1 MLDKR
6 DGEEEHELRDVLLV
20 EDSLID
26 AQLIRRLLRR
36 VSAAYYRIT
45 HVRTLNDAVLSA
57 EELTPDVILADLN
70 LPDSR
75 GTQTVA
81 SLQTSYP
88 DIPLVIVSS
97 WEDEAV
103 SLRSVKAGAQDY
115 LVKGHIDGANL
126 HRVIRYAIERKRT
139 ELELVRLA
147 HYDQLT
153 SLPNR
158 TLLRER
164 VDHALARALRA
175 GSGVAT
181 LILDMDRFKEINDM
195 LGHEIGDK
203 LLIEAAERIR
213 ASVRDQ
219 DTVARLGGDEF
230 AVILEGVSEAKEVL
244 PVIERIIAS
253 LSEVTTIDG
262 HEVNSSTSVGIAMYP
277 ENGRDLSE
285 LLRAADLA
293 MYQAKS
299 SGRGRYQFFA
309 DAMQEEAQSRHALEW
324 ALRRAVE
331 KDEFELVYQPQ
342 ICLRTGVVIGVEA
355 LIRWRS
361 PTRGLLTPYH
371 FISGLEEFGLINE
384 VGEWVL
390 RTACEQVRRW
400 HAMDFEPMRIGVNV
414 SAQQFEDPM
423 LLDKI
428 VEPIADELV
437 DVSQRKHVSFDAFFA
452 NTMFH
457 EVAHGLGIKNTIDG
471 SGTVQDA
478 LLEMAASVEEGK
490 ADILGLYMITE
501 LHKAGELGEVDL
513 RDYYVTFMTSV
524 FRSIRFG
531 ASSAHGK
538 ANMVRFNFFLDSGAF
553 VRDAET
559 GRYHVDFERMEAA
572 MTDLSRLLLTLQG
585 DGDYQG
591 VIKLTESRGI
601 IEPQLQGDLDRLT
614 RADIPVDISFQQGAA
629 ELGLD

>member
-1 MLDKR
+1 LLDKR
-6 DGEEEHELRDVLLV
+6 EDDEEHEVRDVLLV

-36 VSAAYYRIT
+36 VSSSYYRVT

-57 EELTPDVILADLN
+57 EDLIPDVILADLN

-88 DIPLVIVSS
+88 DIPLVIVSA
-97 WEDEAV
+97 WEDEAI

-147 HYDQLT
+147 HFDQLT

-164 VDHALARALRA
+164 VEHALARAMRA

-203 LLIEAAERIR
+203 LLVETARRIR
-213 ASVRDQ
+213 ACVRDQ

-244 PVIERIIAS
+244 PVIERIIES
-253 LSEVTTIDG
+253 LREVTTVEG

-277 ENGRDLSE
+277 ENGNDLSE

-331 KDEFELVYQPQ
+331 RSEFELVYQPQ
-342 ICLRTGVVIGVEA
+342 LCLRTGTVIGVEA
-355 LIRWRS
+355 LLRWMN
-361 PTRGLLTPYH
+361 PTRGLLTPYC
-371 FISGLEEFGLINE
+371 FIAGLEEFGLINE

-390 RTACEQVRRW
+390 QTACEQISRW
-400 HAMDFEPMRIGVNV
+400 QAMHFAPMRIAVNV

-428 VEPIADELV
+428 
-437 DVSQRKHVSFDAFFA
+437 
-452 NTMFH
+452 
-457 EVAHGLGIKNTIDG
+457 G
-471 SGTVQDA
+471 SALKETKLPPE
-478 LLEMAASVEEGK
+478 LLELE
-490 ADILGLYMITE
+490 
-501 LHKAGELGEVDL
+501 
-513 RDYYVTFMTSV
+513 
-524 FRSIRFG
+524 
-531 ASSAHGK
+531 
-538 ANMVRFNFFLDSGAF
+538 
-553 VRDAET
+553 
-559 GRYHVDFERMEAA
+559 
-572 MTDLSRLLLTLQG
+572 
-585 DGDYQG
+585 
-591 VIKLTESRGI
+591 LTESCLMTDPAQASALLREIRDVGVRIAIDDFGTGYSSLTYLHEFPLNALKIDKNFVQSVGSNDRGGPISKMI
-601 IEPQLQGDLDRLT
+601 IGLGQN
-614 RADIPVDISFQQGAA
+614 
-629 ELGLD
+629 LGLEVIAEGVETEAQLEYMRDHGCDVAQGYLYARPESPEDLTPWLQANQRASDTYLRSIPIKKRTDETGT

>member
-1 MLDKR
+1 LLDKR
-6 DGEEEHELRDVLLV
+6 EDNEEHEVRDVLLV

-36 VSAAYYRIT
+36 VTSSYYRVT

-57 EELTPDVILADLN
+57 EDLVPDVILADLN

-88 DIPLVIVSS
+88 DIPLVIVSA
-97 WEDEAV
+97 WEDEAI

-147 HYDQLT
+147 HFDQLT

-164 VDHALARALRA
+164 VDHALARAMRA

-203 LLIEAAERIR
+203 LLVEAARRIR
-213 ASVRDQ
+213 ANVRDQ

-230 AVILEGVSEAKEVL
+230 AVVLEGVSEAKEVL
-244 PVIERIIAS
+244 PVIERIIDS
-253 LSEVTTIDG
+253 LGELTEIDG
-262 HEVNSSTSVGIAMYP
+262 HEVSSSISVGIAMYP
-277 ENGRDLSE
+277 ENGNDLSE

-331 KDEFELVYQPQ
+331 RKEFELVYQPQ
-342 ICLRTGVVIGVEA
+342 LCLRTGTVIGVEA
-355 LIRWRS
+355 LLRWMS

-371 FISGLEEFGLINE
+371 FIAGLEEFRLINE

-390 RTACEQVRRW
+390 QTACEQIRKW
-400 HAMDFEPMRIGVNV
+400 QAMHFAPMRIAVNV

-423 LLDKI
+423 LIDKI
-428 VEPIADELV
+428 QSALKETKLSPE
-437 DVSQRKHVSFDAFFA
+437 
-452 NTMFH
+452 
-457 EVAHGLGIKNTIDG
+457 
-471 SGTVQDA
+471 
-478 LLEMAASVEEGK
+478 LLELE
-490 ADILGLYMITE
+490 
-501 LHKAGELGEVDL
+501 
-513 RDYYVTFMTSV
+513 
-524 FRSIRFG
+524 
-531 ASSAHGK
+531 
-538 ANMVRFNFFLDSGAF
+538 
-553 VRDAET
+553 
-559 GRYHVDFERMEAA
+559 
-572 MTDLSRLLLTLQG
+572 
-585 DGDYQG
+585 
-591 VIKLTESRGI
+591 LTESCLMSDPAQASALLREIRDLGVRIAIDDFGTGYSSLTYLHEFPLSALKIDKNFVQSVESNDRGGPISKMI
-601 IEPQLQGDLDRLT
+601 IGLGQNLGLEVIAEGVETEAQLQYMREHGCDVAQGYLYARPESPEDLTPWLQANQRVSDTYVRS
-614 RADIPVDISFQQGAA
+614 IPIKKRTGETGA
-629 ELGLD
+629 

>member
-6 DGEEEHELRDVLLV
+6 EDDEEREVRDVLLV

-36 VSAAYYRIT
+36 VTSSYYRVT

-57 EELTPDVILADLN
+57 EDLVPDVILADLN
-70 LPDSR
+70 LPYSR

-88 DIPLVIVSS
+88 DIPLVIVSA
-97 WEDEAV
+97 WEDEAI
-103 SLRSVKAGAQDY
+103 SLRSVQAGAQDY

-147 HYDQLT
+147 HFDQLT

-164 VDHALARALRA
+164 VDHAIARAMRA

-203 LLIEAAERIR
+203 LLVEAARRIR

-230 AVILEGVSEAKEVL
+230 AVVLEGVSEAKEVL

-253 LSEVTTIDG
+253 LGEVTQIDG
-262 HEVNSSTSVGIAMYP
+262 REVNSSISVGIAMYP
-277 ENGRDLSE
+277 ENGNDLSE

-331 KDEFELVYQPQ
+331 RNEFELVYQPQ
-342 ICLRTGVVIGVEA
+342 LCLRTGTVIGVEA
-355 LIRWRS
+355 LLRWMS

-371 FISGLEEFGLINE
+371 FIAGLEEFGLINQ

-390 RTACEQVRRW
+390 QTACEQIRRW
-400 HAMDFEPMRIGVNV
+400 QAMRFAPMRIAVNV

-423 LLDKI
+423 LIDKI
-428 VEPIADELV
+428 RSALKETRLPPE
-437 DVSQRKHVSFDAFFA
+437 
-452 NTMFH
+452 
-457 EVAHGLGIKNTIDG
+457 
-471 SGTVQDA
+471 
-478 LLEMAASVEEGK
+478 LLELE
-490 ADILGLYMITE
+490 
-501 LHKAGELGEVDL
+501 
-513 RDYYVTFMTSV
+513 
-524 FRSIRFG
+524 
-531 ASSAHGK
+531 
-538 ANMVRFNFFLDSGAF
+538 
-553 VRDAET
+553 
-559 GRYHVDFERMEAA
+559 
-572 MTDLSRLLLTLQG
+572 
-585 DGDYQG
+585 
-591 VIKLTESRGI
+591 LTESCLMSDPAQASALLREIRDIGVRIAIDDFGTGYSSLTYLHEFPLNALKIDKNFVQSVESNDRGGPISKMI
-601 IEPQLQGDLDRLT
+601 IGLGQN
-614 RADIPVDISFQQGAA
+614 
-629 ELGLD
+629 LGLEVIAEGVETEAQLEYMREHGCDVAQGYLYARPESPEDLTPWLQANQRASDTYVRSIPLKKRSGKSGA

>member
-1 MLDKR
+1 MLDR
-6 DGEEEHELRDVLLV
+6 REGEEEHEVRDVLLV
-20 EDSLID
+20 EDNLID

-36 VSAAYYRIT
+36 VSSSAYYRIT

-57 EELTPDVILADLN
+57 EELTPHVILADLN

-88 DIPLVIVSS
+88 EVPLVIVSS
-97 WEDEAV
+97 WEDEAI

-164 VDHALARALRA
+164 VDHALARAMRA

-203 LLIEAAERIR
+203 LLVEAAQRIR
-213 ASVRDQ
+213 DSVREQ

-230 AVILEGVSEAKEVL
+230 AVILEGVSEAREVL
-244 PVIERIIAS
+244 PVIERIIDS
-253 LSEVTTIDG
+253 LNEVTTIDG

-277 ENGRDLSE
+277 ENGNDLSE

-331 KDEFELVYQPQ
+331 KNEFELVYQPQ
-342 ICLRTGVVIGVEA
+342 ICLRTGMVIGVEA
-355 LIRWRS
+355 LLRWMS

-371 FISGLEEFGLINE
+371 FIAGLEEFGLINE
-384 VGEWVL
+384 IGEWVL
-390 RTACEQVRRW
+390 RSACEQIRKW
-400 HAMDFEPMRIGVNV
+400 HSMDLEPMRIGVNV

-423 LLDKI
+423 LIDKI
-428 VEPIADELV
+428 RGALKETKIPAE
-437 DVSQRKHVSFDAFFA
+437 
-452 NTMFH
+452 
-457 EVAHGLGIKNTIDG
+457 
-471 SGTVQDA
+471 
-478 LLEMAASVEEGK
+478 LLELE
-490 ADILGLYMITE
+490 
-501 LHKAGELGEVDL
+501 
-513 RDYYVTFMTSV
+513 
-524 FRSIRFG
+524 
-531 ASSAHGK
+531 
-538 ANMVRFNFFLDSGAF
+538 
-553 VRDAET
+553 
-559 GRYHVDFERMEAA
+559 
-572 MTDLSRLLLTLQG
+572 
-585 DGDYQG
+585 
-591 VIKLTESRGI
+591 LTESCLMSDPGQAGALLREIRDVGVRIAIDDFGTGYSSLTYLNEFPLNALKIDKNFVQSVESTDRGGPISNMI
-601 IEPQLQGDLDRLT
+601 IGLGQN
-614 RADIPVDISFQQGAA
+614 
-629 ELGLD
+629 LGLEVIAEGVETEAQLNYMREHGCDIAQGYLYARPASPEDLTPWLQANQRIPETYIRSIAINTHDDETGT

>member
-1 MLDKR
+1 MLGKR
-6 DGEEEHELRDVLLV
+6 EDDEEHEVRDVLLV

-36 VSAAYYRIT
+36 VSSAYYRVT
-45 HVRTLNDAVLSA
+45 HVCTLNDAVLSA
-57 EELTPDVILADLN
+57 EDLVPDVILADLN

-88 DIPLVIVSS
+88 DIPLVIVSA
-97 WEDEAV
+97 WEDEAI

-147 HYDQLT
+147 HFDQLT

-164 VDHALARALRA
+164 VDHALARAMRA
-175 GSGVAT
+175 GTGVAT

-203 LLIEAAERIR
+203 LLIEAARRIR
-213 ASVRDQ
+213 ACVRDQ

-253 LSEVTTIDG
+253 LNEVRAIDG

-277 ENGRDLSE
+277 ENGNDLSE
-285 LLRAADLA
+285 LLRAADMA

-299 SGRGRYQFFA
+299 TGRGRYQFFA

-331 KDEFELVYQPQ
+331 KKEFELVYQPQ
-342 ICLRTGVVIGVEA
+342 LGLRTGAVIGVEA
-355 LIRWRS
+355 LLRWMS

-371 FISGLEEFGLINE
+371 FIAGLEEFRLINE

-390 RTACEQVRRW
+390 QTACEQIRKW
-400 HAMDFEPMRIGVNV
+400 HEMEFEPMRIAVNV

-423 LLDKI
+423 LIDKI
-428 VEPIADELV
+428 RGALKETKLPPEFLEL
-437 DVSQRKHVSFDAFFA
+437 
-452 NTMFH
+452 
-457 EVAHGLGIKNTIDG
+457 E
-471 SGTVQDA
+471 
-478 LLEMAASVEEGK
+478 
-490 ADILGLYMITE
+490 
-501 LHKAGELGEVDL
+501 
-513 RDYYVTFMTSV
+513 
-524 FRSIRFG
+524 
-531 ASSAHGK
+531 
-538 ANMVRFNFFLDSGAF
+538 
-553 VRDAET
+553 
-559 GRYHVDFERMEAA
+559 
-572 MTDLSRLLLTLQG
+572 
-585 DGDYQG
+585 
-591 VIKLTESRGI
+591 LTESCLMTDPVQASALLREIREVGVRIAIDDFGTGYSSLTYLHEFPLNALKIDKNFVQSVESNDRGGPISKMI
-601 IEPQLQGDLDRLT
+601 IGLGQNLGLEVIAEGVETEGQLEYMREHGCDVAQGYLYARPESPEDLTPWLLANQRVSET
-614 RADIPVDISFQQGAA
+614 YVRSIPGKQRADETGT
-629 ELGLD
+629 

>member
-6 DGEEEHELRDVLLV
+6 EDDEEHEVRDVLLV

-36 VSAAYYRIT
+36 VTSSYYRVT

-57 EELTPDVILADLN
+57 EDLVPHVILADLN

-88 DIPLVIVSS
+88 DIPLVIVSA
-97 WEDEAV
+97 WEDEAI

-147 HYDQLT
+147 HFDQLT

-164 VDHALARALRA
+164 VDHAIARAMRS

-203 LLIEAAERIR
+203 LLVEAARRIR
-213 ASVRDQ
+213 ANVRDQ

-230 AVILEGVSEAKEVL
+230 AVVLEGVSEAKEVL
-244 PVIERIIAS
+244 PVIERIIGS
-253 LSEVTTIDG
+253 LGELTEIDG
-262 HEVNSSTSVGIAMYP
+262 HEVSSSISVGIAMYP
-277 ENGRDLSE
+277 ENGNDLSE

-331 KDEFELVYQPQ
+331 RKEFELVYQPQ
-342 ICLRTGVVIGVEA
+342 LCLRTGTVIGVEA
-355 LIRWRS
+355 LLRWMS

-371 FISGLEEFGLINE
+371 FIAGLEEFGLINE
-384 VGEWVL
+384 VGQWVL
-390 RTACEQVRRW
+390 QTACEQIRKW
-400 HAMDFEPMRIGVNV
+400 QAMHFAPMRIAVNV

-423 LLDKI
+423 LIDKI
-428 VEPIADELV
+428 QSALKETKLPPE
-437 DVSQRKHVSFDAFFA
+437 
-452 NTMFH
+452 
-457 EVAHGLGIKNTIDG
+457 
-471 SGTVQDA
+471 
-478 LLEMAASVEEGK
+478 LLELE
-490 ADILGLYMITE
+490 
-501 LHKAGELGEVDL
+501 
-513 RDYYVTFMTSV
+513 
-524 FRSIRFG
+524 
-531 ASSAHGK
+531 
-538 ANMVRFNFFLDSGAF
+538 
-553 VRDAET
+553 
-559 GRYHVDFERMEAA
+559 
-572 MTDLSRLLLTLQG
+572 
-585 DGDYQG
+585 
-591 VIKLTESRGI
+591 LTESCLMSDPAQASALLREIRDLGVRIAIDDFGTGYSSLTYLHEFPLSALKIDKNFVQSVESNDRGGPISKMI
-601 IEPQLQGDLDRLT
+601 IGLGQN
-614 RADIPVDISFQQGAA
+614 
-629 ELGLD
+629 LGLEVIAEGVETEAQLRYMREHGCDVAQGYLYARPESPEDLTPWLQANQRVSDTYVRSIPIKKRTGKAGA

>member
-1 MLDKR
+1 MLNKR
-6 DGEEEHELRDVLLV
+6 EDEEDHEVRDVLLV

-36 VSAAYYRIT
+36 VTSSYYRVT

-57 EELTPDVILADLN
+57 EDLVPDVILADLN

-75 GTQTVA
+75 GTQTVT

-88 DIPLVIVSS
+88 DIPLVIVSA
-97 WEDEAV
+97 WEDEAI

-147 HYDQLT
+147 HFDQLT

-164 VDHALARALRA
+164 VDHALARAIRA

-203 LLIEAAERIR
+203 LLVEAARRIR
-213 ASVRDQ
+213 ACVRDQ

-230 AVILEGVSEAKEVL
+230 AVILEGVSEAREVL
-244 PVIERIIAS
+244 PVIERIIDS
-253 LSEVTTIDG
+253 LREVTTIDG
-262 HEVNSSTSVGIAMYP
+262 HEINSSTSVGIAMYP
-277 ENGRDLSE
+277 ENGSDLSE

-293 MYQAKS
+293 MYQAKAA
-299 SGRGRYQFFA
+299 GRGRYRFFA

-331 KDEFELVYQPQ
+331 RGEFELVYQPQ
-342 ICLRTGVVIGVEA
+342 LCLRTGTVIGVEA
-355 LIRWRS
+355 LLRWMN

-371 FISGLEEFGLINE
+371 FIAGLEEFGLINE
-384 VGEWVL
+384 VGDWVL
-390 RTACEQVRRW
+390 QTACEQIRKW
-400 HAMDFEPMRIGVNV
+400 QAMYFAPMRIAVNV

-423 LLDKI
+423 LIDKI
-428 VEPIADELV
+428 RNALKETKLPPE
-437 DVSQRKHVSFDAFFA
+437 
-452 NTMFH
+452 
-457 EVAHGLGIKNTIDG
+457 
-471 SGTVQDA
+471 
-478 LLEMAASVEEGK
+478 LLELE
-490 ADILGLYMITE
+490 
-501 LHKAGELGEVDL
+501 
-513 RDYYVTFMTSV
+513 
-524 FRSIRFG
+524 
-531 ASSAHGK
+531 
-538 ANMVRFNFFLDSGAF
+538 
-553 VRDAET
+553 
-559 GRYHVDFERMEAA
+559 
-572 MTDLSRLLLTLQG
+572 
-585 DGDYQG
+585 
-591 VIKLTESRGI
+591 LTESCLMSDPAQASALLREIRDIGVRIAIDDFGTGYSSLSYLHEFPLNALKIDKNFVQSVESNDRGGPISKMI
-601 IEPQLQGDLDRLT
+601 IGLGQNLGLEVIAEGVETEGQLQYMREHGCDVAQGYLYARPQSPEDLAPWLQANQRVSDIYVRSIPIKK
-614 RADIPVDISFQQGAA
+614 RADDTGT
-629 ELGLD
+629 

>member
-6 DGEEEHELRDVLLV
+6 EDDEEREVRDVLLV

-36 VSAAYYRIT
+36 VTSSYYRVT

-57 EELTPDVILADLN
+57 EDLVPDVILADLN

-88 DIPLVIVSS
+88 DIPLVIVSA
-97 WEDEAV
+97 WEDEAI

-147 HYDQLT
+147 HFDQLT

-164 VDHALARALRA
+164 VDHAIARAMRG

-203 LLIEAAERIR
+203 LLVEAARRIR

-230 AVILEGVSEAKEVL
+230 AVVLEGVSEAKEVL

-253 LSEVTTIDG
+253 LGEVTQIDG
-262 HEVNSSTSVGIAMYP
+262 REVNSSISIGIAMYP
-277 ENGRDLSE
+277 ENGNDLSE

-331 KDEFELVYQPQ
+331 RNEFELVYQPQ
-342 ICLRTGVVIGVEA
+342 LCLRTGTVIGVEA
-355 LIRWRS
+355 LLRWMS
-361 PTRGLLTPYH
+361 PTRGLLAPYH
-371 FISGLEEFGLINE
+371 FIAGLEEFGLINQ

-390 RTACEQVRRW
+390 QTACEQIRRW
-400 HAMDFEPMRIGVNV
+400 QAKRFAPMRIAVNV

-423 LLDKI
+423 LIDKI
-428 VEPIADELV
+428 RSALKETRLPPE
-437 DVSQRKHVSFDAFFA
+437 
-452 NTMFH
+452 
-457 EVAHGLGIKNTIDG
+457 
-471 SGTVQDA
+471 
-478 LLEMAASVEEGK
+478 LLELE
-490 ADILGLYMITE
+490 
-501 LHKAGELGEVDL
+501 
-513 RDYYVTFMTSV
+513 
-524 FRSIRFG
+524 
-531 ASSAHGK
+531 
-538 ANMVRFNFFLDSGAF
+538 
-553 VRDAET
+553 
-559 GRYHVDFERMEAA
+559 
-572 MTDLSRLLLTLQG
+572 
-585 DGDYQG
+585 
-591 VIKLTESRGI
+591 LTESCLMSDPAQASALLREIRDVGVRIAIDDFGTGYSSLTYLNEFPLSALKIDKNFVQSVESNDRGGPISKMI
-601 IEPQLQGDLDRLT
+601 IGLGQN
-614 RADIPVDISFQQGAA
+614 
-629 ELGLD
+629 LGLEVIAEGVETEAQLEYMREHGCDVAQGYLYARPESPEDLTPWLQANQRASDTYVRSIPLKTQSGKSGA

>member
-1 MLDKR
+1 LLDKR
-6 DGEEEHELRDVLLV
+6 EDDEEHEVRDVLLV

-36 VSAAYYRIT
+36 VTSSYYRVT

-57 EELTPDVILADLN
+57 EDLVPHVILADLN

-88 DIPLVIVSS
+88 DIPLVIVSA
-97 WEDEAV
+97 WEDEAI

-147 HYDQLT
+147 HFDQLT

-164 VDHALARALRA
+164 VDHALARAMRA

-203 LLIEAAERIR
+203 LLVEAARRIR
-213 ASVRDQ
+213 ANVRDQ

-230 AVILEGVSEAKEVL
+230 AVVLEGVSEAKEVL
-244 PVIERIIAS
+244 PVIERIIGS
-253 LSEVTTIDG
+253 LGELTEIDG
-262 HEVNSSTSVGIAMYP
+262 HEVSSSISVGIAMYP
-277 ENGRDLSE
+277 ENGNDLSE

-331 KDEFELVYQPQ
+331 RKEFELVYQPQ
-342 ICLRTGVVIGVEA
+342 LCLRTGTVIGVEA
-355 LIRWRS
+355 LLRWMS

-371 FISGLEEFGLINE
+371 FIAGLEEFGLINE
-384 VGEWVL
+384 VGQWVL
-390 RTACEQVRRW
+390 QTACEQIRKW
-400 HAMDFEPMRIGVNV
+400 QAMHFAPMRIAVNV

-423 LLDKI
+423 LIDKI
-428 VEPIADELV
+428 QSALKETKLPPE
-437 DVSQRKHVSFDAFFA
+437 
-452 NTMFH
+452 
-457 EVAHGLGIKNTIDG
+457 
-471 SGTVQDA
+471 
-478 LLEMAASVEEGK
+478 LLELE
-490 ADILGLYMITE
+490 
-501 LHKAGELGEVDL
+501 
-513 RDYYVTFMTSV
+513 
-524 FRSIRFG
+524 
-531 ASSAHGK
+531 
-538 ANMVRFNFFLDSGAF
+538 
-553 VRDAET
+553 
-559 GRYHVDFERMEAA
+559 
-572 MTDLSRLLLTLQG
+572 
-585 DGDYQG
+585 
-591 VIKLTESRGI
+591 LTESCLMSDPAQASALLREIRDLGVRIAIDDFGTGYSSLTYLHEFPLSALKIDKNFVQSVESNDRGGPISKMI
-601 IEPQLQGDLDRLT
+601 IGLGQN
-614 RADIPVDISFQQGAA
+614 
-629 ELGLD
+629 LGLEVIAEGVETEAQLRYMREHGCDVAQGYLYARPESPEDLTPWLQANQRVSDTYVRSIPIKKRTGKAGA

>member
-6 DGEEEHELRDVLLV
+6 EDEEEHEVRDVLLV

-36 VSAAYYRIT
+36 VTSSYYRVT

-57 EELTPDVILADLN
+57 EDVVPDVILADLN

-75 GTQTVA
+75 GTETVA
-81 SLQTSYP
+81 SIQTSYP
-88 DIPLVIVSS
+88 DIPLVIVSA
-97 WEDEAV
+97 WEDEAI

-147 HYDQLT
+147 HFDQLT

-164 VDHALARALRA
+164 VDHALARAKRS

-203 LLIEAAERIR
+203 LLIEAARRIR
-213 ASVRDQ
+213 AGVRDQ

-230 AVILEGVSEAKEVL
+230 AVVLEGVSEAKEVL
-244 PVIERIIAS
+244 PVIERIIKS
-253 LSEVTTIDG
+253 LGEVTTIDG
-262 HEVNSSTSVGIAMYP
+262 QEVNTSTSVGIAMYP
-277 ENGRDLSE
+277 ENGNNLSE

-309 DAMQEEAQSRHALEW
+309 SAMQEEAQSRHALEW

-331 KDEFELVYQPQ
+331 RNEFELVYQPQ
-342 ICLRTGVVIGVEA
+342 LCLRTGRVIGVEA
-355 LIRWRS
+355 LLRWMS

-371 FISGLEEFGLINE
+371 FIAGLEEFGLINE

-390 RTACEQVRRW
+390 QTACKQICKW
-400 HAMDFEPMRIGVNV
+400 HALDLEPMRIAVNV

-428 VEPIADELV
+428 RSALKETKLPPEFLEL
-437 DVSQRKHVSFDAFFA
+437 
-452 NTMFH
+452 
-457 EVAHGLGIKNTIDG
+457 E
-471 SGTVQDA
+471 
-478 LLEMAASVEEGK
+478 
-490 ADILGLYMITE
+490 
-501 LHKAGELGEVDL
+501 
-513 RDYYVTFMTSV
+513 
-524 FRSIRFG
+524 
-531 ASSAHGK
+531 
-538 ANMVRFNFFLDSGAF
+538 
-553 VRDAET
+553 
-559 GRYHVDFERMEAA
+559 
-572 MTDLSRLLLTLQG
+572 
-585 DGDYQG
+585 
-591 VIKLTESRGI
+591 LTESCLMSDPAQASALLREIREVGVRIAIDDFGTGYSSLTYLHEFPLNALKIDKNFVQSVESRDRGGPISKMI
-601 IEPQLQGDLDRLT
+601 IGLGQN
-614 RADIPVDISFQQGAA
+614 
-629 ELGLD
+629 LGLEVIAEGVETEAQLEYMREHGCDVAQGYLYARPESPEDLTPWLQANQCVSETYVRSIPIKKRTDETGT

>member
-1 MLDKR
+1 MLGKR
-6 DGEEEHELRDVLLV
+6 EDDEEHEVRDVLLV

-36 VSAAYYRIT
+36 VSSAYYRVT
-45 HVRTLNDAVLSA
+45 HVCTLNDAVLSA
-57 EELTPDVILADLN
+57 EDLVPDVILADLN

-88 DIPLVIVSS
+88 DIPLVIVSA
-97 WEDEAV
+97 WEDEAI

-147 HYDQLT
+147 HFDQLT

-164 VDHALARALRA
+164 VDHALARAMRA
-175 GSGVAT
+175 GTGVAT

-203 LLIEAAERIR
+203 LLIEAARRIR
-213 ASVRDQ
+213 ACVRDQ

-253 LSEVTTIDG
+253 LNEVRAIDG

-277 ENGRDLSE
+277 ENGNDLSE

-299 SGRGRYQFFA
+299 TGRGRYQFFA

-331 KDEFELVYQPQ
+331 KKEFELVYQPQ
-342 ICLRTGVVIGVEA
+342 LGLRTGAVIGVEA
-355 LIRWRS
+355 LLRWMS

-371 FISGLEEFGLINE
+371 FIAGLEEFRLINE

-390 RTACEQVRRW
+390 QTACEQIRKW
-400 HAMDFEPMRIGVNV
+400 HEMEFEPMRIAVNV

-423 LLDKI
+423 LIDKI
-428 VEPIADELV
+428 RGALKETKLRPEFLEL
-437 DVSQRKHVSFDAFFA
+437 
-452 NTMFH
+452 
-457 EVAHGLGIKNTIDG
+457 E
-471 SGTVQDA
+471 
-478 LLEMAASVEEGK
+478 
-490 ADILGLYMITE
+490 
-501 LHKAGELGEVDL
+501 
-513 RDYYVTFMTSV
+513 
-524 FRSIRFG
+524 
-531 ASSAHGK
+531 
-538 ANMVRFNFFLDSGAF
+538 
-553 VRDAET
+553 
-559 GRYHVDFERMEAA
+559 
-572 MTDLSRLLLTLQG
+572 
-585 DGDYQG
+585 
-591 VIKLTESRGI
+591 LTESCLMTDPVQASALLREIREVGVRIAIDDFGTGYSSLTYLHEFPLNALKIDKNFVQSVESNDRGGPISKMI
-601 IEPQLQGDLDRLT
+601 IGLGQNLGLEVIAEGVETEGQLEYMREHGCDVAQGYLYARPESPEDLTPWLLANQRVSET
-614 RADIPVDISFQQGAA
+614 YVRSIPGKQRADETGT
-629 ELGLD
+629 

>member
-1 MLDKR
+1 LLDKR
-6 DGEEEHELRDVLLV
+6 EDDGEHEVRDVLLV

-36 VSAAYYRIT
+36 VSSSYYRVT
-45 HVRTLNDAVLSA
+45 HVRTLNDAVLLA
-57 EELTPDVILADLN
+57 EELVPDVILADLN

-88 DIPLVIVSS
+88 DIPLVIVSA
-97 WEDEAV
+97 WEDEAI

-147 HYDQLT
+147 HFDQLT

-164 VDHALARALRA
+164 VDHALARAMRS

-181 LILDMDRFKEINDM
+181 LILDMDRFKEINDR

-203 LLIEAAERIR
+203 LLVEAAQRIR
-213 ASVRDQ
+213 ACVRDQ

-230 AVILEGVSEAKEVL
+230 AVIVEGVSEAKEVL
-244 PVIERIIAS
+244 PVIERIIES
-253 LSEVTTIDG
+253 LRDVTTIDG
-262 HEVNSSTSVGIAMYP
+262 HAINSSTSVGIAMYP
-277 ENGRDLSE
+277 ENGNNLSE

-299 SGRGRYQFFA
+299 SGRGRYRFFA

-331 KDEFELVYQPQ
+331 RSEFELVYQPQ
-342 ICLRTGVVIGVEA
+342 LCLRTGMVIGVEA
-355 LIRWRS
+355 LLRWMN

-371 FISGLEEFGLINE
+371 FIAGLEEFGLINE

-390 RTACEQVRRW
+390 QTACEQISKW
-400 HAMDFEPMRIGVNV
+400 QAMHFAPMRIAVNV

-423 LLDKI
+423 LIDK
-428 VEPIADELV
+428 VRSALKATNLPP
-437 DVSQRKHVSFDAFFA
+437 Q
-452 NTMFH
+452 
-457 EVAHGLGIKNTIDG
+457 
-471 SGTVQDA
+471 
-478 LLEMAASVEEGK
+478 LLELE
-490 ADILGLYMITE
+490 
-501 LHKAGELGEVDL
+501 
-513 RDYYVTFMTSV
+513 
-524 FRSIRFG
+524 
-531 ASSAHGK
+531 
-538 ANMVRFNFFLDSGAF
+538 
-553 VRDAET
+553 
-559 GRYHVDFERMEAA
+559 
-572 MTDLSRLLLTLQG
+572 
-585 DGDYQG
+585 
-591 VIKLTESRGI
+591 LTESCLMSDPAQASALLREIRDIGVRIAIDDFGTGYSSLTYLHEFPLNALKIDKNFVQSVGSNDRGGPISKMI
-601 IEPQLQGDLDRLT
+601 IGLGKNLGLEVIAEGVETEEQLQYMREHGCDVAQGYLYARPESPEDLTPWLQANQRVSET
-614 RADIPVDISFQQGAA
+614 YVRSIPTKKRTDETGT
-629 ELGLD
+629 

>member
-1 MLDKR
+1 LLDKR
-6 DGEEEHELRDVLLV
+6 EDDEEREVRDVLLV

-36 VSAAYYRIT
+36 VTSSYYRVT

-57 EELTPDVILADLN
+57 EDLVPDVILADLN

-88 DIPLVIVSS
+88 DIPLVIVSA
-97 WEDEAV
+97 WEDEAI

-147 HYDQLT
+147 HFDQLT

-164 VDHALARALRA
+164 VDHAIARAMRG

-203 LLIEAAERIR
+203 LLVEAARRIR

-230 AVILEGVSEAKEVL
+230 AVVLEGVSEAKEVL

-253 LSEVTTIDG
+253 LGEVTQIG
-262 HEVNSSTSVGIAMYP
+262 GRELNSSISIGIAMYP
-277 ENGRDLSE
+277 ENGNNLSE

-331 KDEFELVYQPQ
+331 RNEFELVYQPQ
-342 ICLRTGVVIGVEA
+342 LCLRTGTVIGVEA
-355 LIRWRS
+355 LLRWMS
-361 PTRGLLTPYH
+361 PTRGLLAPYH
-371 FISGLEEFGLINE
+371 FIAGLEEFGLINQ

-390 RTACEQVRRW
+390 QTACEQIRRW
-400 HAMDFEPMRIGVNV
+400 QAKRFAPMRIAVNV

-423 LLDKI
+423 LIDKI
-428 VEPIADELV
+428 RSALKETRLPPE
-437 DVSQRKHVSFDAFFA
+437 
-452 NTMFH
+452 
-457 EVAHGLGIKNTIDG
+457 
-471 SGTVQDA
+471 
-478 LLEMAASVEEGK
+478 LLELE
-490 ADILGLYMITE
+490 
-501 LHKAGELGEVDL
+501 
-513 RDYYVTFMTSV
+513 
-524 FRSIRFG
+524 
-531 ASSAHGK
+531 
-538 ANMVRFNFFLDSGAF
+538 
-553 VRDAET
+553 
-559 GRYHVDFERMEAA
+559 
-572 MTDLSRLLLTLQG
+572 
-585 DGDYQG
+585 
-591 VIKLTESRGI
+591 LTESCLMSDPAQASALLREIRDVGVRIAIDDFGTGYSSLTYLNEFPLSALKIDKNFVQSVESNDRGGPISKMI
-601 IEPQLQGDLDRLT
+601 IGLGQN
-614 RADIPVDISFQQGAA
+614 
-629 ELGLD
+629 LGLEVIAEGVETEAQLEYMREHGCDVAQGYLYARPESPEDLTPWLQANQRASDTYVRSIPLKTQSGKSGA

>member
-6 DGEEEHELRDVLLV
+6 EDEEEHEVRDVLLV

-36 VSAAYYRIT
+36 VTSSYYRVT

-57 EELTPDVILADLN
+57 EDVVPDVILADLN

-75 GTQTVA
+75 GTETVA
-81 SLQTSYP
+81 SIQTSYP
-88 DIPLVIVSS
+88 DIPLVIVSA
-97 WEDEAV
+97 WEDEAI

-147 HYDQLT
+147 HFDQLT

-164 VDHALARALRA
+164 VDHALARAKRS

-203 LLIEAAERIR
+203 LLIEAARRIR
-213 ASVRDQ
+213 AGVRDQ

-230 AVILEGVSEAKEVL
+230 AVVLEGVSEAKEVL
-244 PVIERIIAS
+244 PVIERIIKS
-253 LSEVTTIDG
+253 LGEVTTIDG
-262 HEVNSSTSVGIAMYP
+262 QEVNTSTSVGIAMYP
-277 ENGRDLSE
+277 ENGNNLSE

-309 DAMQEEAQSRHALEW
+309 SAMQEEAQSRHALEW

-331 KDEFELVYQPQ
+331 RNEFELVYQPQ
-342 ICLRTGVVIGVEA
+342 LCLRTGRVIGVEA
-355 LIRWRS
+355 LLRWMS

-371 FISGLEEFGLINE
+371 FIAGLEEFGLINE

-390 RTACEQVRRW
+390 QTACKQICKW
-400 HAMDFEPMRIGVNV
+400 HALDLEPMRIAVNV

-428 VEPIADELV
+428 RSALKETKLPPEFLEL
-437 DVSQRKHVSFDAFFA
+437 
-452 NTMFH
+452 
-457 EVAHGLGIKNTIDG
+457 E
-471 SGTVQDA
+471 
-478 LLEMAASVEEGK
+478 
-490 ADILGLYMITE
+490 
-501 LHKAGELGEVDL
+501 
-513 RDYYVTFMTSV
+513 
-524 FRSIRFG
+524 
-531 ASSAHGK
+531 
-538 ANMVRFNFFLDSGAF
+538 
-553 VRDAET
+553 
-559 GRYHVDFERMEAA
+559 
-572 MTDLSRLLLTLQG
+572 
-585 DGDYQG
+585 
-591 VIKLTESRGI
+591 LTESCLMSDPAQASALLREIRDVGVRIAIDDFGTGYSSLTYLHEFPLNALKIDKNFVQSVESRDRGGPISKMI
-601 IEPQLQGDLDRLT
+601 IGLGQN
-614 RADIPVDISFQQGAA
+614 
-629 ELGLD
+629 LGLEVIAEGVETEAQLEYMREHGCDVAQGYLYARPESPEDLTPWLQANQCVSETYVRSIPIKKRTDETGT

>member
-1 MLDKR
+1 MVDKR
-6 DGEEEHELRDVLLV
+6 EDEAEHEVRDVLLV

-36 VSAAYYRIT
+36 VSSSYYRVT

-57 EELTPDVILADLN
+57 EDLVPDVILADLN

-88 DIPLVIVSS
+88 DIPLVIVSA
-97 WEDEAV
+97 WEDEAI

-147 HYDQLT
+147 HFDQLT

-164 VDHALARALRA
+164 VDHALARAMRA

-195 LGHEIGDK
+195 LGHDIGDK
-203 LLIEAAERIR
+203 LLVEAARRIR
-213 ASVRDQ
+213 GCVRDQ

-230 AVILEGVSEAKEVL
+230 AVVLEGVSEAKEVL
-244 PVIERIIAS
+244 PVIERIIDS
-253 LSEVTTIDG
+253 LADVTSIEG
-262 HEVNSSTSVGIAMYP
+262 REVNSSTSIGIAMYP
-277 ENGRDLSE
+277 ENGNDLSE

-299 SGRGRYQFFA
+299 AGRGRYRFFA

-331 KDEFELVYQPQ
+331 RSEFELVYQPQ
-342 ICLRTGVVIGVEA
+342 LCLRTGSVIGVEA
-355 LIRWRS
+355 LLRWMN

-371 FISGLEEFGLINE
+371 FIAGLEEFGLINE

-390 RTACEQVRRW
+390 QTACEQLRKWQSMRF
-400 HAMDFEPMRIGVNV
+400 APMRMAVNV
-414 SAQQFEDPM
+414 SAQQFEDP
-423 LLDKI
+423 LLIDKI
-428 VEPIADELV
+428 RSALKETKLSPE
-437 DVSQRKHVSFDAFFA
+437 
-452 NTMFH
+452 
-457 EVAHGLGIKNTIDG
+457 
-471 SGTVQDA
+471 
-478 LLEMAASVEEGK
+478 LLELE
-490 ADILGLYMITE
+490 
-501 LHKAGELGEVDL
+501 
-513 RDYYVTFMTSV
+513 
-524 FRSIRFG
+524 
-531 ASSAHGK
+531 
-538 ANMVRFNFFLDSGAF
+538 
-553 VRDAET
+553 
-559 GRYHVDFERMEAA
+559 
-572 MTDLSRLLLTLQG
+572 
-585 DGDYQG
+585 
-591 VIKLTESRGI
+591 LTESCLMTDPAQAGALLREIRELGVRIAIDDFGTGYSSLTYLHEFPLNALKIDKNFVQSVESNDRGGPISKMI
-601 IEPQLQGDLDRLT
+601 IGLAQNLGLEVIAEGVETEAQLQYMREHGCDVAQGYLYARPESPGDLTPWLQANQ
-614 RADIPVDISFQQGAA
+614 RASETYVRAIPTQKLAGKGSA
-629 ELGLD
+629 

>member
-1 MLDKR
+1 
-6 DGEEEHELRDVLLV
+6 V
-20 EDSLID
+20 
-26 AQLIRRLLRR
+26 
-36 VSAAYYRIT
+36 T

-57 EELTPDVILADLN
+57 EDVFPDVILADLN

-75 GTQTVA
+75 GTETVA

-88 DIPLVIVSS
+88 DIPLVIVSA
-97 WEDEAV
+97 WEDEAI

-147 HYDQLT
+147 HFDQLT

-164 VDHALARALRA
+164 VDHALARAMRA

-203 LLIEAAERIR
+203 LLVEAARRIR

-230 AVILEGVSEAKEVL
+230 AVVLEGVSEAKEVL
-244 PVIERIIAS
+244 PVIERIIES
-253 LSEVTTIDG
+253 LGEVNTIDG
-262 HEVNSSTSVGIAMYP
+262 HEVNTSTSVGIAMYP
-277 ENGRDLSE
+277 ENGNNLSE

-309 DAMQEEAQSRHALEW
+309 NAMQEEAQSRHALEW

-331 KDEFELVYQPQ
+331 RKEFELVYQPQ
-342 ICLRTGVVIGVEA
+342 LCLRTGRVLGVEA
-355 LIRWRS
+355 LMRWMN

-371 FISGLEEFGLINE
+371 FIAGLEEFGLINE

-390 RTACEQVRRW
+390 QTACEQIRQW
-400 HAMDFEPMRIGVNV
+400 HAMDFEPMRIAVNV

-423 LLDKI
+423 LIDKI
-428 VEPIADELV
+428 RSALKETKLPPEFLEL
-437 DVSQRKHVSFDAFFA
+437 
-452 NTMFH
+452 
-457 EVAHGLGIKNTIDG
+457 E
-471 SGTVQDA
+471 
-478 LLEMAASVEEGK
+478 
-490 ADILGLYMITE
+490 
-501 LHKAGELGEVDL
+501 
-513 RDYYVTFMTSV
+513 
-524 FRSIRFG
+524 
-531 ASSAHGK
+531 
-538 ANMVRFNFFLDSGAF
+538 
-553 VRDAET
+553 
-559 GRYHVDFERMEAA
+559 
-572 MTDLSRLLLTLQG
+572 
-585 DGDYQG
+585 
-591 VIKLTESRGI
+591 LTESCLMSDPAQASALLREIRDVGVRIAIDDFGTGYSSLTYLHEFPLNALKIDKNFVQSVESKDRGGPISKMI
-601 IEPQLQGDLDRLT
+601 IGLGQN
-614 RADIPVDISFQQGAA
+614 
-629 ELGLD
+629 LGLEVIAEGVETEAQLEYMRDHGCDVAQGYLYARPESPEDLTPWLQANQCVSETYVRSISIKKRTDETGT

>member
-6 DGEEEHELRDVLLV
+6 EDEEEHEVRDVLLV

-36 VSAAYYRIT
+36 VTSSYYRVT
-45 HVRTLNDAVLSA
+45 HVCTLNDAVLSA
-57 EELTPDVILADLN
+57 EDLVPDVILADLN

-75 GTQTVA
+75 GTETVA

-88 DIPLVIVSS
+88 NIPLVIVSA
-97 WEDEAV
+97 WEDEAI

-147 HYDQLT
+147 HFDQLT

-164 VDHALARALRA
+164 VDHALARALRT
-175 GSGVAT
+175 GTGVAT

-203 LLIEAAERIR
+203 LLIEAARRIR

-253 LSEVTTIDG
+253 LNDLRTIDG
-262 HEVNSSTSVGIAMYP
+262 HEVNTSTSVGIAMYP
-277 ENGRDLSE
+277 ENGSNLSE

-309 DAMQEEAQSRHALEW
+309 NAMQEEAQSRHALER
-324 ALRRAVE
+324 ALSRAVE
-331 KDEFELVYQPQ
+331 RNEFELVYQPQ
-342 ICLRTGVVIGVEA
+342 LGLQTGSVIGVEA
-355 LIRWRS
+355 LLRWMS

-371 FISGLEEFGLINE
+371 FIAGLEEFGLINE

-390 RTACEQVRRW
+390 QTACEQIRKW
-400 HAMDFEPMRIGVNV
+400 HEMDFEPMRIAVNV

-423 LLDKI
+423 LIDK
-428 VEPIADELV
+428 VR
-437 DVSQRKHVSFDAFFA
+437 S
-452 NTMFH
+452 
-457 EVAHGLGIKNTIDG
+457 
-471 SGTVQDA
+471 A
-478 LLEMAASVEEGK
+478 LKE
-490 ADILGLYMITE
+490 TE
-501 LHKAGELGEVDL
+501 LPPEFLELE
-513 RDYYVTFMTSV
+513 
-524 FRSIRFG
+524 
-531 ASSAHGK
+531 
-538 ANMVRFNFFLDSGAF
+538 
-553 VRDAET
+553 
-559 GRYHVDFERMEAA
+559 
-572 MTDLSRLLLTLQG
+572 
-585 DGDYQG
+585 
-591 VIKLTESRGI
+591 LTESCLMADPAQASALLREIRDVGVRIAIDDFGTGYSSLTYLHEFPLNALKIDKNFVQSIGSNDRGGPISKMI
-601 IEPQLQGDLDRLT
+601 IGLGQNLGLEVIAEGVETEAQLDYMREHGCDVAQGYFYARPESPEDLTPWLVANQRVSET
-614 RADIPVDISFQQGAA
+614 YVRSIPGKKRADETGT
-629 ELGLD
+629 

>member
-1 MLDKR
+1 MLDR
-6 DGEEEHELRDVLLV
+6 REGEEEREVRDVLLV
-20 EDSLID
+20 EDNLID

-36 VSAAYYRIT
+36 VSSSSYYRIT

-57 EELTPDVILADLN
+57 EELTPHVILADLN

-75 GTQTVA
+75 GTETVA

-88 DIPLVIVSS
+88 DVPLVIVSS
-97 WEDEAV
+97 WEDEAI

-164 VDHALARALRA
+164 VDHALARAMRA

-203 LLIEAAERIR
+203 LLVEAAQRIR
-213 ASVRDQ
+213 DSVREQ

-230 AVILEGVSEAKEVL
+230 AVILEGVSEAREVL
-244 PVIERIIAS
+244 PVIERIIES
-253 LSEVTTIDG
+253 LNEVTTIDG

-277 ENGRDLSE
+277 ENGNDLSE

-331 KDEFELVYQPQ
+331 KNEFELVYQPQ
-342 ICLRTGVVIGVEA
+342 VCLRTGMVIGVEA
-355 LIRWRS
+355 LLRWMS

-371 FISGLEEFGLINE
+371 FIAGLEEFGLINE

-390 RTACEQVRRW
+390 QTACEQIRKW
-400 HAMDFEPMRIGVNV
+400 HAMDLEPMRIGVNV

-423 LLDKI
+423 LIDKI
-428 VEPIADELV
+428 RGALKDTKIPPE
-437 DVSQRKHVSFDAFFA
+437 
-452 NTMFH
+452 
-457 EVAHGLGIKNTIDG
+457 
-471 SGTVQDA
+471 
-478 LLEMAASVEEGK
+478 LLELE
-490 ADILGLYMITE
+490 
-501 LHKAGELGEVDL
+501 
-513 RDYYVTFMTSV
+513 
-524 FRSIRFG
+524 
-531 ASSAHGK
+531 
-538 ANMVRFNFFLDSGAF
+538 
-553 VRDAET
+553 
-559 GRYHVDFERMEAA
+559 
-572 MTDLSRLLLTLQG
+572 
-585 DGDYQG
+585 
-591 VIKLTESRGI
+591 LTESCLMFDPGQAGALLREIRDVGVRIAIDDFGTGYSSLTYLNEFPLNALKIDKNFVQSVESTDRGGPISNMI
-601 IEPQLQGDLDRLT
+601 IGLGQN
-614 RADIPVDISFQQGAA
+614 
-629 ELGLD
+629 LGLEVIAEGVETEAQLSYMREHGCDIAQGYLYARPASPEDLTPWLQANQRIPETYIRSIPIKTHGDETGT

>member
-1 MLDKR
+1 LLDKR
-6 DGEEEHELRDVLLV
+6 EDNEEHEVRDVLLV

-36 VSAAYYRIT
+36 VTSSYYRVT

-57 EELTPDVILADLN
+57 EDVVPDVILADLN

-88 DIPLVIVSS
+88 DIPLVIVSA
-97 WEDEAV
+97 WEDEAI

-147 HYDQLT
+147 HFDQLT

-164 VDHALARALRA
+164 VDHALARAMRA

-203 LLIEAAERIR
+203 LLVEAARRIR
-213 ASVRDQ
+213 ANVRDQ

-230 AVILEGVSEAKEVL
+230 AVVLEGVSEAKEVL
-244 PVIERIIAS
+244 PVIERIIDS
-253 LSEVTTIDG
+253 LGELTEIDG
-262 HEVNSSTSVGIAMYP
+262 HEVSSSISVGIAMYP
-277 ENGRDLSE
+277 ENGNDLSE

-331 KDEFELVYQPQ
+331 RKEFELVYQPQ
-342 ICLRTGVVIGVEA
+342 LCLRTGTVIGVEA
-355 LIRWRS
+355 LLRWMS

-371 FISGLEEFGLINE
+371 FIAGLEEFRLINE

-390 RTACEQVRRW
+390 QTACEQVRKW
-400 HAMDFEPMRIGVNV
+400 QAMHFAPMRIAVNV

-423 LLDKI
+423 LIDKI
-428 VEPIADELV
+428 QSALKETKLSPE
-437 DVSQRKHVSFDAFFA
+437 
-452 NTMFH
+452 
-457 EVAHGLGIKNTIDG
+457 
-471 SGTVQDA
+471 
-478 LLEMAASVEEGK
+478 LLELE
-490 ADILGLYMITE
+490 
-501 LHKAGELGEVDL
+501 
-513 RDYYVTFMTSV
+513 
-524 FRSIRFG
+524 
-531 ASSAHGK
+531 
-538 ANMVRFNFFLDSGAF
+538 
-553 VRDAET
+553 
-559 GRYHVDFERMEAA
+559 
-572 MTDLSRLLLTLQG
+572 
-585 DGDYQG
+585 
-591 VIKLTESRGI
+591 LTESCLMSDPAQASALLREIRDLGVRIAIDDFGTGYSSLTYLHEFPLSALKIDKNFVQSVESKDRGGPISKMI
-601 IEPQLQGDLDRLT
+601 IGLGQNLGLEVIAEGVETEAQLQYMREHGCDVAQGYLYARPESPEDLTPWLQANQRVSDTYVRS
-614 RADIPVDISFQQGAA
+614 IPIKKRTGETGA
-629 ELGLD
+629 

>member
-1 MLDKR
+1 MLGKR
-6 DGEEEHELRDVLLV
+6 EDDEEHEVRDVLLV

-36 VSAAYYRIT
+36 VSSAYYRVT
-45 HVRTLNDAVLSA
+45 HVCTLNDAVLSA
-57 EELTPDVILADLN
+57 EDLVPDVILADLN

-88 DIPLVIVSS
+88 DIPLVIVSA
-97 WEDEAV
+97 WEDEAI

-147 HYDQLT
+147 HFDQLT

-164 VDHALARALRA
+164 VDHALARAMRA
-175 GSGVAT
+175 GTGVAT

-203 LLIEAAERIR
+203 LLIEAARRIR
-213 ASVRDQ
+213 ACVRDQ

-253 LSEVTTIDG
+253 LNEVRAIDG

-277 ENGRDLSE
+277 ENGNDLSE
-285 LLRAADLA
+285 LLRAADMA

-299 SGRGRYQFFA
+299 TGRGRYQFFA

-331 KDEFELVYQPQ
+331 KKEFELVYQPQ
-342 ICLRTGVVIGVEA
+342 LGLRTGAVIGVEA
-355 LIRWRS
+355 LLRWMS

-371 FISGLEEFGLINE
+371 FIAGLEEFRLINE

-390 RTACEQVRRW
+390 QTACEQIRKW
-400 HAMDFEPMRIGVNV
+400 HEMEFEPMRIAVNV

-423 LLDKI
+423 LIDKI
-428 VEPIADELV
+428 RGALKETKLRPEFLEL
-437 DVSQRKHVSFDAFFA
+437 
-452 NTMFH
+452 
-457 EVAHGLGIKNTIDG
+457 E
-471 SGTVQDA
+471 
-478 LLEMAASVEEGK
+478 
-490 ADILGLYMITE
+490 
-501 LHKAGELGEVDL
+501 
-513 RDYYVTFMTSV
+513 
-524 FRSIRFG
+524 
-531 ASSAHGK
+531 
-538 ANMVRFNFFLDSGAF
+538 
-553 VRDAET
+553 
-559 GRYHVDFERMEAA
+559 
-572 MTDLSRLLLTLQG
+572 
-585 DGDYQG
+585 
-591 VIKLTESRGI
+591 LTESCLMTDPVQASALLREIREVGVRIAIDDFGTGYSSLTYLHEFPLNALKIDKNFVQSVESNDRGGPISKMI
-601 IEPQLQGDLDRLT
+601 IGLGQNLGLEVIAEGVETEGQLEYMREHGCDVAQGYLYARPESPEDLTPWLLANQRVSET
-614 RADIPVDISFQQGAA
+614 YVRSIPGKRRADETGT
-629 ELGLD
+629 